1 MVAERIR
8 GTETAT
14 DYRFGKRWFEVEM
27 TPADYARLIGHSE
40 SYVRTYVMRD
50 PFAEKVR
57 VRIPT
62 SDFVE
67 DICDVRSIGKGET
80 NKTF

>member
-1 MVAERIR
+1 
-8 GTETAT
+8 
-14 DYRFGKRWFEVEM
+14 M

-40 SYVRTYVMRD
+40 SYVRTYIMKD
-50 PFAEKVR
+50 LYAKKVR

-67 DICDVRSIGKGET
+67 DIYDVRTVG
-80 NKTF
+80 NKPD

>member
-1 MVAERIR
+1 
-8 GTETAT
+8 
-14 DYRFGKRWFEVEM
+14 M

-67 DICDVRSIGKGET
+67 DIYDVRTIRNRNAGK
-80 NKTF
+80 